1 MLVAI
6 GYVSSAQGIEQTQSV
21 KDGIYNCST
30 LLPGICYLV
39 VFLLLTF
46 VYPLNKKRVDENA
59 KLLEERRQGNG
70 GNK

>member
-1 MLVAI
+1 MPKAPSLLN
-6 GYVSSAQGIEQTQSV
+6 STF
-21 KDGIYNCST
+21 ST